1 MSHDTDNLLLDH
13 ILRKRDTL
21 EDRSTDI
28 RDIDVLSIEYDVTH
42 DMTVTEVSLTLSYG
56 GPTIYLD
63 CISGRLRGYWSGE
76 QITRGVRSDAVEQYG
91 RELAS
96 RFEDRIQS

>member
-1 MSHDTDNLLLDH
+1 MSQDTDNLLLDR
-13 ILRKRDTL
+13 ILQQRDTL
-21 EDRSTDI
+21 EDSSTDI
-28 RDIDVLSIEYDVTH
+28 RDIDVLDIEYTVTQ
-42 DMTVTEVSLTLSYG
+42 DMRVTEVTLQLCFG

-63 CISGRLRGYWSGE
+63 CISGRLRGYWSSE

-91 RELAS
+91 SELAR

>member
-1 MSHDTDNLLLDH
+1 MSKDTDNLLLDH

-21 EDRSTDI
+21 EDSSTDI
-28 RDIDVLSIEYDVTH
+28 RDIDVLDIEYIVTQ
-42 DMTVTEVSLTLSYG
+42 DMHVKEVTLHLCLG

-63 CISGRLRGYWSGE
+63 CISGRLRGYWSSE
-76 QITRGVRSDAVEQYG
+76 QITRGVDSEDIGEYG
-91 RELAS
+91 SELAS